1 MLAKLYAPKNQLES
15 TWQLLHPLVE
25 KVCDSSAYSLSGPPK
40 CPASS
45 YFTFQKMLEEA
56 KTKVREQVFQFYGG
70 AIPSRAQIYDLVGAL

>member
-25 KVCDSSAYSLSGPPK
+25 KVCDSSAYSLSGPPNR
-40 CPASS
+40 PASS
-45 YFTFQKMLEEA
+45 NFTFHASLKKA